1 MQQINANNFNKS
13 LSFALNKDVCNN
25 SFVINQERNMQD
37 LTEKVRNKLKS
48 GMKISVIQR
57 ETQISRHMINKILK
71 GVEVPHYLIT
81 TLNDYFKKFG
91 E

>member
-1 MQQINANNFNKS
+1 
-13 LSFALNKDVCNN
+13 
-25 SFVINQERNMQD
+25 MQD
-37 LTEKVRNKLKS
+37 LTEKVRTKLKS
-48 GMKISVIQR
+48 GMKISVIQK

-71 GVEVPHYLIT
+71 GIEVPHYLIT